1 MLIYQKLNTQQP
13 MTNLFAAIGFI
24 FSLCMM
30 FTASAEQV
38 NNETKTLVETVHIK
52 VSSDHDFA
60 LAADYYQG
68 GERRGG
74 VMVLHDCKSDRQR
87 YKKMATGLA
96 AQGLHTLLIDFRGY
110 GESIAEGFSREK
122 IKKNAVNIVNYQ
134 SEMALL
140 STYWQDDLLAASQ
153 YLRSKLT
160 VNKGISIVAS
170 GCSGAYA
177 VALAEKV
184 LLDSMVLITPIM
196 SYSDKERYKNLI
208 DIPSYFVTSSQHQD
222 SYQTAQELFSWNG
235 DRRSKIQIF
244 KGDYYVYQLINRKK
258 HLIEDVAQ
266 WVSYTVNK

>member
-1 MLIYQKLNTQQP
+1 MNMLTEPKLKIIFLPALCFILT
-13 MTNLFAAIGFI
+13 LCGIFAF
-24 FSLCMM
+24 
-30 FTASAEQV
+30 SAEQV
-38 NNETKTLVETVHIK
+38 GQEAATLTTVVNIK
-52 VSSDHDFA
+52 ARSDHDFL

-68 GERRGG
+68 GERSGG

-87 YKKMATGLA
+87 YKKLATSLA
-96 AQGLHTLLIDFRGY
+96 AEGLHTLLIDFRGY
-110 GESIAEGFSREK
+110 GESIAEVFSREK

-160 VNKGISIVAS
+160 ANKGISIVAS

-184 LLDSMVLITPIM
+184 LLDSMVLITPTM

-208 DIPSYFVTSSQHQD
+208 DIPSYFVTLSQHQN

-235 DRRSKIQIF
+235 DRRSKMQIF
-244 KGDYYVYQLINRKK
+244 KGDYYAYQLINRKK

-266 WVSYTVNK
+266 WVSYTMSK